1 MVKNIT
7 YSVVFLLV
15 GLLVGWIG
23 HCAYQPKE
31 SPTEVISV
39 RTDTIVQHIE
49 VKVPVPQKRYVF
61 LTDTVLKNVTNERL
75 ITQYCTD
82 TILGM
87 VETNV
92 YSDTIINNDFKF
104 EYEIQTLGKLIH
116 FDPIMT
122 IFPRPCPKS
131 NKHKWIITSGI
142 SNKGNFKFGGGYKGW
157 VIEAEMKTEL
167 NQVFFGY
174 HYQF

>member
-7 YSVVFLLV
+7 YSVIFLLV
-15 GLLVGWIG
+15 GVLIGLAG

-39 RTDTIVQHIE
+39 RTDTIIERVE
-49 VKVPVPQKRYVF
+49 VKVPVPITKYVF
-61 LTDTVLKNVTNERL
+61 QTDSIFTQITDSVYLEYYVDRDEPIPVRVYQDSIQNLDYKFNYNISTVGQLL
-75 ITQYCTD
+75 
-82 TILGM
+82 
-87 VETNV
+87 
-92 YSDTIINNDFKF
+92 DFK
-104 EYEIQTLGKLIH
+104 YDLAV
-116 FDPIMT
+116 
-122 IFPRPCPKS
+122 FPKTEVVVVTKRP
-131 NKHKWIITSGI
+131 KWIVTSGI

-157 VIEAEMKTEL
+157 VIEAELNTNL